1 MIVYRITL
9 AKWAGSLTAS
19 GRAARWNSN
28 GHFMLYTAGTR
39 ALACLENMVHRRSI
53 GTDDLFRV
61 TLIEIPDD
69 LKIKKIDKGKLPVN
83 WQEYINYPSCQ
94 AIGDK
99 WLKENSTT
107 VLRVP
112 SAIIME
118 EYNYLLNPQHPDFS
132 RIKVHSTEKF
142 TFDERLLK

>member
-9 AKWAGSLTAS
+9 AKWSGNLTAS

-28 GHFMLYTAGTR
+28 GHFMLYTASTR

-53 GTDDLFRV
+53 GTDDLFGV

-69 LKIKKIDKGKLPVN
+69 LKIKKIDKGELPVN
-83 WQEYINYPSCQ
+83 WQKYINYTSCQ

-99 WLKENSTT
+99 WLKENRTT
-107 VLRVP
+107 ILQVP
-112 SAIIME
+112 SAIITE